1 MIRSLNEYGRN
12 FDTMSG
18 RNSKRSCQG
27 RKRDSEPEMRATYA
41 DDEDSPGRISI
52 FHVS

>member
-1 MIRSLNEYGRN
+1 MNEWSLNGNN
-12 FDTMSG
+12 FDTTSG
-18 RNSKRSCQG
+18 RNSNRGSSSS

-41 DDEDSPGRISI
+41 DDEDFPGRILI

>member
-18 RNSKRSCQG
+18 RNSKRSCRG